1 MSLRPQ
7 PAYEVSSR
15 NGAPEDLLYG
25 RYTGTTGALL
35 ILAVKTGFLTVVT
48 LGVYRFWART
58 RIRRYVWSAT
68 APGGEPFEYT
78 GTGLEKLLGFLIAVV
93 AVAFALGGLQIL
105 LFFLGLSMFSGSDD
119 ETGLLPQI
127 AATQASL
134 LVLLPLIFFAQ
145 YRARRYRLS
154 RTRWRGIRFGM
165 DQGAAGYMWRAL
177 GHGMLT
183 LATLGLLLPRQT
195 FWLTKYKIDR
205 TRYGDA
211 YFHQAGRWQML
222 YPAMRQ
228 LIIAVAILVA
238 LVGAGFVMQNLALA
252 LVGIIVG
259 PLWFVIGIASYRINC
274 LRIMADHL
282 SLGRDV
288 RFRCD
293 VRTSSIVTKIVIGG
307 MLVSIVAGIASA
319 IFAAFAELLI
329 DPEILISGQAPGPLP
344 IVFGIVGIL
353 FLFALYGALGLV
365 FIVQPV
371 YARIVETTALINASA
386 VTGIRQSRQ
395 DDAMDAEGFAD
406 ALDVGGAF

>member
-1 MSLRPQ
+1 MSPK
-7 PAYEVSSR
+7 PKPVCETSPR
-15 NGAPEDLLYG
+15 NDTPEDLLYG

-35 ILAVKTGFLTVVT
+35 VLAIKTNLLTIVT
-48 LGVYRFWART
+48 LGIYRFWART

-68 APGGEPFEYT
+68 APGDEPFEYT

-93 AVAFALGGLQIL
+93 TLAFVLGGLQIV
-105 LFFLGLSMFSGSDD
+105 LFFLGLSMFSGGD
-119 ETGLLPQI
+119 ETGLILQI
-127 AATQASL
+127 TATQASL

-195 FWLTKYKIDR
+195 FWLTKYKFDR
-205 TRYGDA
+205 TRYGDV

-222 YPAMRQ
+222 YPAMWQ
-228 LIIAVAILVA
+228 LIIGATIFIGLVW
-238 LVGAGFVMQNLALA
+238 AGFVMQNLPLA
-252 LVGIIVG
+252 L
-259 PLWFVIGIASYRINC
+259 IGIAVGSLWFMIGIVSYRVKC

-282 SLGRDV
+282 SLGQDI

-293 VRTSSIVTKIVIGG
+293 VRTSSIVIRIIIGSI
-307 MLVSIVAGIASA
+307 LVSIVAGVVSA
-319 IFAAFAELLI
+319 IFAVFAGFLI
-329 DPEILISGQAPGPLP
+329 GPEILTGEQAPGSLP
-344 IVFGIVGIL
+344 IILAIIGIL
-353 FLFALYGALGLV
+353 LLFSLYGALGLA

-371 YARIVETTALINASA
+371 YARIVETTILINASA
-386 VTGIRQSRQ
+386 VTAIRQSAQ
-395 DDAMDAEGFAD
+395 DDPIDAEGLAD